1 MAEQTPR
8 GSDRQVIRREGD
20 FWTLVFAGETC
31 RLRDTRG
38 LRHLAHLLRHPHERI
53 AALALEHAAAGHFP
67 GNAVIPAGEPD
78 RAAGQRARVNV
89 TRALGVVL
97 RRLEPHHPDLARHLR
112 ATLRTGAYC
121 AYTPDPRVNTVWE
134 AEGE

>member
-1 MAEQTPR
+1 VGEQTPR
-8 GSDRQVIRREGD
+8 GADRQVIRREGD
-20 FWTLVFAGETC
+20 FWTIVFAGETC

-38 LRHLAHLLRHPHERI
+38 MRHLAHLLRHPHERI
-53 AALALEHAAAGHFP
+53 AALALERAADHFP
-67 GNAVIPAGEPD
+67 GDPVMTAGEPEPV
-78 RAAGQRARVNV
+78 AGERARVNV
-89 TRALGVVL
+89 TRALGVAL

-121 AYTPDPRVNTVWE
+121 VYTPDPRVGIAWE